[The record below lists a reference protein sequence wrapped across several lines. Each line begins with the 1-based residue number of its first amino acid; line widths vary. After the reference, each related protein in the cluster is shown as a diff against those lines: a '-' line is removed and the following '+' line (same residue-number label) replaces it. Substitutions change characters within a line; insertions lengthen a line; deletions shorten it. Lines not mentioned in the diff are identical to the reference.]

1 MSSRESVFYDED
13 AEVKAAPMPSG
24 DKWALFSSR
33 ALHVLSCLF
42 AGSSRHSS
50 HCLVAHLRCMH

>member
-24 DKWALFSSR
+24 DKWALFSFPKPVHSQM
-33 ALHVLSCLF
+33 LVC
-42 AGSSRHSS
+42 GDSSRI
-50 HCLVAHLRCMH
+50 